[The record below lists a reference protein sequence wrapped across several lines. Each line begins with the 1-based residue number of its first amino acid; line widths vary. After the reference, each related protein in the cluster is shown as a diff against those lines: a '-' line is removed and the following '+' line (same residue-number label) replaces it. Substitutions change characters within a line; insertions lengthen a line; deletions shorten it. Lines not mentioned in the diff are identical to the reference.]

1 MARILGVDGNSMVHR
16 AWHGGTDQPT
26 DGWVSARV
34 VSMFA
39 QAWPEGPYDAIY
51 VGFDGQDNIR
61 KIQYEGYKAHRAE
74 KDPGLVDA
82 LARAQDDLA
91 DCGFTVDCREG
102 IEADDLMAAVVREAL
117 AAGHQC
123 DVLSSDRDLLALI
136 TDGVRLLRPRS
147 SMRDLQPYDAK
158 RVVAEYGV
166 EPHQY
171 TAYAALRGDASD
183 GLAGVNGIGPRAA
196 AKLLRRY
203 DTLDGVYEAVQW
215 QAPKQEAAL
224 RRGRDIAYRNL
235 GLMSPIEGLKLD
247 LDAIL
252 GQPVDPV
259 VIDSAMVPLGHGW
272 AAGSLRR
279 AIERPPMEP
288 NAPLPDDED
297 EPFLGLDETD
307 PLAGTKVSVGSTEG
321 EQVGLF

>member
-34 VSMFA
+34 VGMLA
-39 QAWPEGPYDAIY
+39 QAFAEGPYDAIY
-51 VGFDGQDNIR
+51 IGFDGADNIR
-61 KIQYEGYKAHRAE
+61 KLQYEGYKAHRAE

-91 DCGFTVDCREG
+91 GCGFTVDCREG
-102 IEADDLMAAVVREAL
+102 IEADDLMAAVVRECV
-117 AAGHQC
+117 AASHGC

-136 TDGVRLLRPRS
+136 TDDVRLLRPRS
-147 SMRDLQPYDAK
+147 SMRDLQPYDAA

-166 EPHQY
+166 TPSQY

-183 GLAGVNGIGPRAA
+183 GLNGVNGIGPRAA

-203 DTLDGVYEAVQW
+203 ETLDGVFEAVQW
-215 QAPKQEAAL
+215 LAPKQEAAL
-224 RRGRDIAYRNL
+224 RRGREVAYRNL
-235 GLMSPIEGLKLD
+235 GLMSPIEGLALD

-252 GQPVDPV
+252 ATPVDPD
-259 VIDSAMVPLGHGW
+259 VIDGAMVPMGHGW
-272 AAGSLRR
+272 CAGRMRAAV
-279 AIERPPMEP
+279 ERGPMEP
-288 NAPLPDDED
+288 TAPLPDDED
-297 EPFLGLDETD
+297 EPFFAAAEDD
-307 PLAGTKVSVGSTEG
+307 PFAGVKVAVGSTEG